1 MIRNAMISSLTL
13 MVLGPVLMTAS
24 PAARAGSTRVW
35 VNQTFT
41 DFDAGTPS
49 GVLVTSAGRLVRG
62 ETAKRT
68 GLTGVSMVFS
78 MIEAGGSL
86 YLGTGNKGEVWV
98 VKGGR
103 TRKLATLKGAV
114 IVTSFAQGPSGTIYA
129 GTLPEGRIY
138 AISTAT
144 GAVKPFA
151 QVKAKHVWGLVYH
164 KATLFAATGPKG
176 KLFAINRAGRARV
189 YWDSKETHLQS
200 MAVGPGGDLYVG
212 TAPKAIVYRVLGR
225 GRVRALHDFAGNE
238 IRALASDGKRLF
250 VAVNNIKPDRSSLMQ
265 FPTWN
270 KPKGTKIKT
279 KTKTSGRSKRKLKL
293 PRLGAKLGSGGLF
306 AVDANGSAT
315 QLHSVKKGYFT
326 ALELVRGQLYAA
338 EGTRGRVISILADES
353 AATAHDVKERQVLA
367 LSLGGKI
374 RAFGTGDGAALY
386 RVGGRGKTHY
396 TSGAYDT
403 TNVSRFG
410 VISYRTSG
418 RVTVQTRSGNTA
430 VPNAG
435 WSRWKAV
442 TPKGNLGGFGRGLVR
457 SPAGRYVQYRI
468 GWPGGSKAV
477 VHHVRLH
484 FTAINRAPRWQH
496 LKVGSA
502 STGKTP
508 VQKAGWIKKAT
519 SVAPKELKISWKVT
533 DPDGDPLAYRV
544 VFRAVGDVRWRKIG
558 DKPLTTT
565 SLKWRTDN
573 LPDGWYEI
581 RVTATDERANSVTR
595 ARSRHRISVPVLVDH
610 NKPSFVG
617 LRIRGNIATGLVRD
631 SFSRITGI
639 AYSVDGKNWFGV
651 DAVDGN
657 FDQEAERFNFR
668 LPKLGRGVHTLLV
681 RAHDAAGNTQVVKR
695 SLRIR

>member
-1 MIRNAMISSLTL
+1 MTRNAMTSLLTPL
-13 MVLGPVLMTAS
+13 VMGLLLLTFS
-24 PAARAGSTRVW
+24 PAAHAGTTRVW
-35 VNQTFT
+35 VNQTFK

-49 GVLVTSAGRLVRG
+49 GVLVTSAGRLVRS

-68 GLTGVSMVFS
+68 GLKGISMVFS
-78 MIEAGGSL
+78 MIEAGGNL

-103 TRKLATLKGAV
+103 ARKLAKLKGAV
-114 IVTSFAQGPSGTIYA
+114 IVTSFAKGPAGTIYA

-144 GAVKPFA
+144 GTVKPFV
-151 QVKAKHVWGLVYH
+151 QVKAKHVWGLVYQ
-164 KATLFAATGPKG
+164 KATLFAATGPG
-176 KLFAINRAGRARV
+176 GQLFAINRAGRARV

-200 MAVGPGGDLYVG
+200 IAVGPEGALYVG
-212 TAPKAIVYRVLGR
+212 TAPKAIVYRVLGPR
-225 GRVRALHDFAGNE
+225 RVRALHDFAGNE

-250 VAVNNIKPDRSSLMQ
+250 VAVNKIKPDRSSLMR
-265 FPTWN
+265 FPSWN

-279 KTKTSGRSKRKLKL
+279 KTSGRPKRKLRL
-293 PRLGAKLGSGGLF
+293 PRLGAKLGSGGIF
-306 AVDANGSAT
+306 AVDVNGSAT

-326 ALELVRGQLYAA
+326 ALEVVRGRLFAA
-338 EGTRGRVISILADES
+338 EGTRGRVISILPDDS

-386 RVGGRGKTHY
+386 RVGGRGKTFY

-410 VISYRTSG
+410 VISFRASG
-418 RVTVQTRSGNTA
+418 RVTMQTRTGNTA
-430 VPNAG
+430 EPNAA
-435 WSRWKAV
+435 WSPWKAV

-457 SPAGRYVQYRI
+457 SPAGRYVQYRVN
-468 GWPGGSKAV
+468 WPGGSKAV

-484 FTAINRAPRWQH
+484 FTAINRAPRWTH
-496 LKVGSA
+496 LKVGDA

-508 VQKAGWIKKAT
+508 VHKAGWLKKAT
-519 SVAPKELKISWKVT
+519 SVAPKELKISWKVS

-544 VFRAVGDVRWRKIG
+544 VYRAVGDVRWRKIG

-573 LPDGWYEI
+573 LPDGWYEV
-581 RVTATDERANSVTR
+581 RVTATDGRANSVTR
-595 ARSRHRISVPVLVDH
+595 AKSRHRISVPVLVDH

-617 LRIRGNIATGLVRD
+617 LRVRGTIAAGLVRD

-639 AYSVDGKNWFGV
+639 AYSIDGKNWFGV

-657 FDQEAERFNFR
+657 FDQEAERFSFR
-668 LPKLGRGVHTLLV
+668 LPKLQPGVHTLLV
-681 RAHDAAGNTQVVKR
+681 RAYDAAGNAQVVKR